1 MYKQY
6 LKSSLTPAEITH
18 ANKNAPENAKY
29 CNGICQNYAKNDL
42 FKKNSNVCN
51 NCLNM
56 INLGAKQIKN
66 KIITLENFLENP
78 KIVSKKIDCCF
89 EKRECIICKINKNIS
104 DFEGKR
110 NQCQSCRLEIN
121 KNRVNKDFDIVILT
135 INQNKNNLLHLKD
148 YLNKLT
154 KDQLVKVVS
163 HFQVGRKS
171 TDTKAIILDNIVNF
185 FQKQLDSDMCPGGCD
200 RKAVEKNVKCGEC
213 IRKEKIK
220 KKKGYISMPEFMK
233 NILPDILETL
243 TEPISAENY
252 NTYNR
257 EQLCKIARK
266 FGCKINT
273 KIDKKET
280 VIAKINKVLEE
291 RKNTD
296 KPKNFLLYL
305 SDLDKNVEVFIENNM
320 FDGTSLCI
328 YGEKKFS
335 KYKETVRYKKLFKKL
350 KKENDDEENI
360 IIRKYK
366 KSWIC
371 KELAID
377 VANWISKDFEKQ
389 IKAFI
394 EDNMVVKI
402 LEEFE
407 DDEEDVEND
416 EEDVENDED
425 VDESED
431 DEEAENKD
439 EDVDE
444 IEDDEETE
452 NKDEDEDEDVDEIED
467 DEETENKDEDE
478 DEDEIDNKDVEN
490 EDEDEIDNKEV
501 ENDEDED
508 VDEIEDDEETENKD
522 EIDNKDVENED
533 VENEDEDEIDN
544 KEVENEVEDTEEC
557 SENKNKEC
565 TENKKVGKNEIKI
578 QPKKELINSDN
589 FTFKDFNLLL
599 SNGKNFKIP
608 VREDGYV
615 NVTLLCKA
623 NGKRIDKWKENK
635 DSKKLLK
642 DFKSIPH
649 FCGIDPLSVIKGGNL
664 SNINQ
669 GTFAHPDIA
678 IQIAQWCSSS
688 IALQVSR
695 WIRELLVNG
704 KVELGKEKSNKELER
719 ILIDKIKRLENKV
732 EETYIE
738 ETKKYKKLEKT
749 AFHLQ
754 KELESEKENYKKL
767 EKKHNKIL
775 KKRQY
780 HKFKEGPG
788 IYIFST
794 TDEEYKIGME
804 SVSLNRRLQEH
815 RTTCPNLK
823 LHYIVYTEDCAV
835 LEKCILSKFG
845 YAKLYENHEIL
856 IDIPINMLIDGVET
870 IINICNF
877 KSTIVPKE
885 EIEKYNNEL

>member
-213 IRKEKIK
+213 IRKEEIK
-220 KKKGYISMPEFMK
+220 KKKGYISMSDFMK

-394 EDNMVVKI
+394 EDNMIVKI
-402 LEEFE
+402 LEEFNDDDDE
-407 DDEEDVEND
+407 DDVDVDEDEDEDIEND
-416 EEDVENDED
+416 EDDVDVDEDEDVD

-431 DEEAENKD
+431 DE
-439 EDVDE
+439 
-444 IEDDEETE
+444 
-452 NKDEDEDEDVDEIED
+452 
-467 DEETENKDEDE
+467 
-478 DEDEIDNKDVEN
+478 
-490 EDEDEIDNKEV
+490 EV

-533 VENEDEDEIDN
+533 VENEDEIDNKEVENEDVENDVDEIDN

-623 NGKRIDKWKENK
+623 NGKRIDNWTRLEGT
-635 DSKKLLK
+635 KKLLDEFSNSLTYEGVK
-642 DFKSIPH
+642 IIHTIEGK
-649 FCGIDPLSVIKGGNL
+649 KGG
-664 SNINQ
+664 
-669 GTFAHPDIA
+669 TYYHPDLA
-678 IQIAQWCSSS
+678 IQFAQWVSPSFS
-688 IALQVSR
+688 IQVSR